1 MRYASNCA
9 RDLIATNS
17 RSLLIASAC
26 FVVGTAIGVAVAV
39 KIEDYSALNL
49 LEALKLGEY
58 SASGAFFKC
67 LALGVIGAALAY
79 LTAFKRQLAAVR
91 TVVGLSRLPFRHA
104 RGRLV
109 QYGARDGDCIADLVL
124 HTCRGRGNI
133 SYRVYNRRHIGMQTC
148 QKRRDD
154 LPQTARRRIDQ
165 NRDIACN
172 LCACLDCFLRH
183 FAKVDCNSFPLSMQK
198 RRTLACTA
206 L

>member
-1 MRYASNCA
+1 MKFKLDMRYASNCA

-79 LTAFKRQLAAVR
+79 LTAFKRQLAALSALWSVYLGYR
-91 TVVGLSRLPFRHA
+91 FGMLAVGSCNTALATGIVSLILFCIPVAAAAIFLIACTIGATSGCRLAKNAAMTCRKPLTDA
-104 RGRLV
+104 LIKTGISLAI
-109 QYGARDGDCIADLVL
+109 YALVL
-124 HTCRGRGNI
+124 IVFCVI
-133 SYRVYNRRHIGMQTC
+133 
-148 QKRRDD
+148 
-154 LPQTARRRIDQ
+154 LPKL
-165 NRDIACN
+165 IAI
-172 LCACLDCFLRH
+172 LFL
-183 FAKVDCNSFPLSMQK
+183 
-198 RRTLACTA
+198 
-206 L
+206 

>member
-17 RSLLIASAC
+17 RSLLMTSAC

-58 SASGAFFKC
+58 TASGAFFKC

-79 LTAFKRQLAAVR
+79 LTAFKRQLAALSALWSVYLGYR
-91 TVVGLSRLPFRHA
+91 FGMLAVGSCNTALA
-104 RGRLV
+104 TG
-109 QYGARDGDCIADLVL
+109 IL
-124 HTCRGRGNI
+124 HTCSGSGNI
-133 SYRVYNRRHIGMQTC
+133 SHRVYNRRHIGMQTC

-154 LPQTARRRIDQ
+154 LPQTARGRIDQ

-172 LCACLDCFLRH
+172 LCSCLDCFLRN
-183 FAKVDCNSFPLSMQK
+183 FAKVDCAPLPLSIQK

>member
-1 MRYASNCA
+1 MKFKLDMRYASNCA

-79 LTAFKRQLAAVR
+79 LTAFKRQLAALSALWSVYLGYR
-91 TVVGLSRLPFRHA
+91 FGMLAVGSCNTALATGIVSLILFCIPVAVAAIFLIACTIGATSGCRLAKNAAMTCRKPLADALIKTVISLA
-104 RGRLV
+104 I
-109 QYGARDGDCIADLVL
+109 YALVL
-124 HTCRGRGNI
+124 IVFCVI
-133 SYRVYNRRHIGMQTC
+133 
-148 QKRRDD
+148 
-154 LPQTARRRIDQ
+154 LPKL
-165 NRDIACN
+165 IAI
-172 LCACLDCFLRH
+172 LFL
-183 FAKVDCNSFPLSMQK
+183 
-198 RRTLACTA
+198 
-206 L
+206 

>member
-1 MRYASNCA
+1 MKFKLDMRYASNCA

-79 LTAFKRQLAAVR
+79 LTAFKRQLAALSALWSVYLGYR
-91 TVVGLSRLPFRHA
+91 FGMLAVGSCNTALATGIVSLILFCIPVAAAAIFLIACTIGATSGCRLAKNAAMTCRKPLTDA
-104 RGRLV
+104 LIITGISLAI
-109 QYGARDGDCIADLVL
+109 YALVL
-124 HTCRGRGNI
+124 IVFCVI
-133 SYRVYNRRHIGMQTC
+133 
-148 QKRRDD
+148 
-154 LPQTARRRIDQ
+154 LPKL
-165 NRDIACN
+165 IAI
-172 LCACLDCFLRH
+172 LFL
-183 FAKVDCNSFPLSMQK
+183 
-198 RRTLACTA
+198 
-206 L
+206 

>member
-1 MRYASNCA
+1 MKFKLDMRYASNCA

-79 LTAFKRQLAAVR
+79 LTAFKRQLAALSALWSVYLGYR
-91 TVVGLSRLPFRHA
+91 FGMLAVGSCNTALATGIVSLILFCIPVAAAAIFLIACTIGATSGCRLAKNAAMTCRKPLTDA
-104 RGRLV
+104 LIKTAILL
-109 QYGARDGDCIADLVL
+109 GAYMLVL
-124 HTCRGRGNI
+124 IVFCVI
-133 SYRVYNRRHIGMQTC
+133 
-148 QKRRDD
+148 
-154 LPQTARRRIDQ
+154 LPKL
-165 NRDIACN
+165 IA
-172 LCACLDCFLRH
+172 LLFL
-183 FAKVDCNSFPLSMQK
+183 
-198 RRTLACTA
+198 
-206 L
+206 

>member
-1 MRYASNCA
+1 MKFKLDMRYASNCA

-79 LTAFKRQLAAVR
+79 LTAFKRQLAALSVLWSVYLGYR
-91 TVVGLSRLPFRHA
+91 FGMLAVGSCNTALATGIVSLILFCIPVAAAAIFLIACTIGATSGCRLAKNATMTCRKP
-104 RGRLV
+104 L
-109 QYGARDGDCIADLVL
+109 ADALIKTGISLAIYALVL
-124 HTCRGRGNI
+124 IVFCVI
-133 SYRVYNRRHIGMQTC
+133 
-148 QKRRDD
+148 
-154 LPQTARRRIDQ
+154 LPKL
-165 NRDIACN
+165 IAI
-172 LCACLDCFLRH
+172 LFL
-183 FAKVDCNSFPLSMQK
+183 
-198 RRTLACTA
+198 
-206 L
+206 